1 MAVDMMLERKCKL
14 SKLSSQLQYSWSLCC
29 RYLDASGLSNL
40 TVTPAMPEKPAADGI
55 VATTSNQSAEVV
67 TPSGGNILSTA
78 DSHNDQ
84 EEISHKTL
92 TEAGKVTDNTA
103 VVESSVEGVQCDV
116 THETQI
122 NNNSNER
129 CVRGDNS
136 IVEIHQSSSS
146 LDITHSEQTSCA
158 AVTPTSNVAMNGGA
172 HHETPAVEIADSD
185 DAEANSV
192 SLKPCNPAALSN
204 GSAVTLSD
212 SNGVNGDTLISNNS
226 LDLCQSD
233 EGPT

>member
-1 MAVDMMLERKCKL
+1 M
-14 SKLSSQLQYSWSLCC
+14 QLVFCC

-55 VATTSNQSAEVV
+55 VASTSNQSAEVV

-84 EEISHKTL
+84 EEKSHNTL
-92 TEAGKVTDNTA
+92 TEAGKVTDYTA
-103 VVESSVEGVQCDV
+103 VVESSVNNVQCDV
-116 THETQI
+116 KHETQL
-122 NNNSNER
+122 NNNSNDSR
-129 CVRGDNS
+129 VRGDNS

-158 AVTPTSNVAMNGGA
+158 AVTPTSDVEMNGGA
-172 HHETPAVEIADSD
+172 HHETPAAVAIADSA

-192 SLKPCNPAALSN
+192 SLKPCNPVALSN
-204 GSAVTLSD
+204 GSAVTLTD

-226 LDLCQSD
+226 LDLCQCD